1 MLAYL
6 LLRIFNLVRHPCATC
21 CRSEPMEAR
30 PFCRPNPLSTAFAAG
45 EGNKKEIISM
55 HTQAGKPRLA
65 DDLLYEKGDVL
76 EMIELNPKGFAAVQ
90 DLLRPF
96 DYSLSIRA
104 ALAGDNPGR
113 IFVNDPARPRTVL
126 AITGEGTFL
135 AGDYHDPTIID
146 PLRRLLRRIFSG
158 TVFPSAEWCISLHV
172 DSDDWAAELPK
183 LVPTHQADE
192 LLGYHYLC
200 RDLDPGWQPHLP
212 DEYTVQRVDRV
223 TLSRFPEEMRE
234 WGSVEDW
241 WGTVENFFSKGISF
255 CVTHGDDVVSWC
267 TSTCVA
273 GDQVEVGIF
282 TVPGHRRRGLAT
294 AAVAATVACCLNSGG
309 RRPRRWDSSARA
321 SIGCTFTSLN
331 CRITCP
337 NWHGPASSAAST
349 KRPRGITS
357 WSFPCE
363 TTTRTITTTARPRR
377 GGRWV
382 IGRWRSSTCAGLS
395 RTGGRSTTIPAGWNG
410 SFSCTARRSGRRY

>member
-1 MLAYL
+1 
-6 LLRIFNLVRHPCATC
+6 
-21 CRSEPMEAR
+21 MEAR

-294 AAVAATVACCLNSGG
+294 AAVAATVACCLNSGY
-309 RRPRRWDSSARA
+309 
-321 SIGCTFTSLN
+321 CTVG
-331 CRITCP
+331 
-337 NWHGPASSAAST
+337 WHCVHDNAASWKT
-349 KRPRGITS
+349 AEKVGFKRESEYRMYFYIFELPDHLSQLAWSCFKRG
-357 WSFPCE
+357 E
-363 TTTRTITTTARPRR
+363 YEKTARYYELVFSLRDDHPDYYYNCAAEAWGALGDREMALKYLRR
-377 GGRWV
+377 AVENGWTEYDYTGRVERFLFLHGTPEWEAV
-382 IGRWRSSTCAGLS
+382 LTRIRQNAS
-395 RTGGRSTTIPAGWNG
+395 
-410 SFSCTARRSGRRY
+410 